1 MRSTLV
7 ARSLRPL
14 LALTLLGALSLPAY
28 AWVYPEHRDL
38 NILAVQRLDPERR
51 AVFDRLWSEARAGD
65 EQRLCAAGADTE
77 QTTTPSCIDWA
88 ALSAIAGDHSCSSR
102 EMFETAR
109 SAPWILQVADV
120 AAQLKLDLAQIPLTA
135 TPEQQEASKDVMA
148 GAQRRMASETARAQ
162 RDNALRTSN
171 VRLQRADPEYATRAG
186 RTARTSCSR
195 ARTPTSRRATM
206 PRWLWPRAPRSAPSV
221 STATST

>member
-1 MRSTLV
+1 MP
-7 ARSLRPL
+7 SLFDAKVLSRQIAVL
-14 LALTLLGALSLPAY
+14 ILGALPFAAQS
-28 AWVYPEHRDL
+28 WIYPEHRDL

-77 QTTTPSCIDWA
+77 QSTTPSCIDWA

-120 AAQLKLDLAQIPLTA
+120 AAQLKLDLAQIPMTREPGA
-135 TPEQQEASKDVMA
+135 A
-148 GAQRRMASETARAQ
+148 GGLRGRDRRGAAPHRERG
-162 RDNALRTSN
+162 
-171 VRLQRADPEYATRAG
+171 RAG
-186 RTARTSCSR
+186 PA
-195 ARTPTSRRATM
+195 
-206 PRWLWPRAPRSAPSV
+206 
-221 STATST
+221 